1 MLYGEI
7 VRSASVGSTREDMER
22 LTDLTN
28 DFIEKVRKEHPEIVA
43 VFLSDLKEEF
53 NKHLT
58 LEEAKAY
65 VDAMINEDTERPRG
79 QMWNK
84 EEAVKAFISTGYP
97 QATDKYN
104 EAEVY
109 YTMNMVYSDYYP
121 MYRENLKNYIDHAY
135 LFLNDKDY
143 KGRYSKAKWYA
154 KK

>member
-1 MLYGEI
+1 MRYGEI
-7 VRSASVGSTREDMER
+7 VRNASEGATREDMER
-22 LTDLTN
+22 LTDLT
-28 DFIEKVRKEHPEIVA
+28 DSFIEKVRKEHPEVVA
-43 VFLSDLKEEF
+43 IFLEELKEEF

-58 LEEAKAY
+58 LEEAKKY

-84 EEAVKAFISTGYP
+84 EEAVKAFTSSGYP

-109 YTMNMVYSDYYP
+109 YTLNMVYSDYYP
-121 MYRENLKNYIDHAY
+121 MYRENLKSYIDHAY
-135 LFLNDKDY
+135 LFLSDKDY

>member
-1 MLYGEI
+1 MKYGEI
-7 VRSASVGSTREDMER
+7 VRKASDNATREDMER
-22 LTDLTN
+22 LTDLT
-28 DFIEKVRKEHPEIVA
+28 DQFIEDMREKHPEAVA
-43 VFLSDLKEEF
+43 VFLEAVNEEF
-53 NKHLT
+53 NKYLT

-65 VDAMINEDTERPRG
+65 VDAMENEDTERPRG

-84 EEAVKAFISTGYP
+84 EEAIKAFTSAGYP
-97 QATDKYN
+97 QATEKYN

-109 YTMNMVYSDYYP
+109 YTLNMVYSDYYP
-121 MYRENLKNYIDHAY
+121 MYRENLKHYIDHAY

>member
-1 MLYGEI
+1 MRYGEI
-7 VRSASVGSTREDMER
+7 VRNASEGSTREDMER
-22 LTDLTN
+22 LTDLT
-28 DFIEKVRKEHPEIVA
+28 DHFIENVRKEHPEIVA
-43 VFLSDLKEEF
+43 VFLEELKEEF

-65 VDAMINEDTERPRG
+65 VDAMENEDTERPRG

-84 EEAVKAFISTGYP
+84 EEAVKAFISAGYP
-97 QATDKYN
+97 QATEKYN

-121 MYRENLKNYIDHAY
+121 LHRENLRSYIDHAY